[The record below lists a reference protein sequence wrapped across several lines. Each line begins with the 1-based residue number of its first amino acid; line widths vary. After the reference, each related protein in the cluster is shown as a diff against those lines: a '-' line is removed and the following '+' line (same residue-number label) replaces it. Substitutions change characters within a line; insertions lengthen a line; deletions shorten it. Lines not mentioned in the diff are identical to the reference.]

1 MFPVGKMVMI
11 MNNNAIGVFDSGLG
25 GLTCLKELN
34 KLIPG
39 ENVIYFGDT
48 ARLPYGTRSR
58 ETVLEYAHQD
68 IAFVKSKNVKI
79 IIAACGTVSSVLGSG
94 KTSDGDIPFTGVL
107 LPAAQAACGLTR
119 NGKVGVIGTEATI
132 KSGSYGKAIRG
143 IRPDVSVIGAACPLF
158 VPLVENGFTAR
169 DNKVAQLVTEQ
180 YLAPIKKEGV
190 DTLILGCTHYPIIK
204 DVISDFMGDSV
215 TLVSSGEEAAKY
227 AYKML
232 MSKEMLSDREENGT
246 NTYYTSDSIELFEE
260 NARAFL
266 GSSLNGDVYKVGIDE
281 LISAANQYR

>member
-1 MFPVGKMVMI
+1 

-34 KLIPG
+34 KLIPN

-58 ETVLEYAHQD
+58 ETILEYAHQD
-68 IAFVKSKNVKI
+68 IAFVKSKNVKM

-94 KTSDGDIPFTGVL
+94 KTADGDVPFTGVL
-107 LPAAQAACGLTR
+107 LPAAQAACGMTR

-169 DNKVAQLVTEQ
+169 DNRVAQLVAEQ

-190 DTLILGCTHYPIIK
+190 DTLILGCTHYPILR
-204 DVISDFMGDSV
+204 DVISDYMGDSV
-215 TLVSSGEEAAKY
+215 TLISSGEEAAKY
-227 AYKML
+227 AYNML
-232 MSKEMLSDREENGT
+232 MSREMLSDREETGT
-246 NTYYTSDSIELFEE
+246 NTYYTSDSIELFED

-266 GSSLNGDVYKVGIDE
+266 SSINGDVYKVGIDE
-281 LISAANQYR
+281 LISAANQ

>member
-1 MFPVGKMVMI
+1 

-34 KLIPG
+34 KLIPN

-58 ETVLEYAHQD
+58 ETILEYAHQD
-68 IAFVKSKNVKI
+68 IAFVKSKNVKM

-94 KTSDGDIPFTGVL
+94 KTADGDVPFTGVL
-107 LPAAQAACGLTR
+107 LPAAQAACGMTR

-169 DNKVAQLVTEQ
+169 DNKVAQLVAEQ

-190 DTLILGCTHYPIIK
+190 DTLILGCTHYPILR
-204 DVISDFMGDSV
+204 DVISDYMGDSV
-215 TLVSSGEEAAKY
+215 TLISSGEEAAQY
-227 AYKML
+227 AYNML
-232 MSKEMLSDREENGT
+232 MSREMLSDREENGT
-246 NTYYTSDSIELFEE
+246 NTYYTSDSIELFED

-266 GSSLNGDVYKVGIDE
+266 SSINGDVYKVGIDE
-281 LISAANQYR
+281 LISAANQ

>member
-1 MFPVGKMVMI
+1 

-34 KLIPG
+34 KLIPN

-48 ARLPYGTRSR
+48 ARLPYGPRSR

-68 IAFVKSKNVKI
+68 IAFVKSKNVKM

-94 KTSDGDIPFTGVL
+94 KTSDGDVPFTGVL

-180 YLAPIKKEGV
+180 YLAPIKEEGV

-232 MSKEMLSDREENGT
+232 MSKEMLSDREETGT

>member
-1 MFPVGKMVMI
+1 

-34 KLIPG
+34 KLIPN

-58 ETVLEYAHQD
+58 ETILEYAHQD
-68 IAFVKSKNVKI
+68 IAFVKGKNVKM

-94 KTSDGDIPFTGVL
+94 KTADGDVPFTGVL
-107 LPAAQAACGLTR
+107 LPAAQAACGMTR

-190 DTLILGCTHYPIIK
+190 DTLILGCTHYPILK
-204 DVISDFMGDSV
+204 DVISNFMGDSV
-215 TLVSSGEEAAKY
+215 TLISSGEEAAKY

-232 MSKEMLSDREENGT
+232 MRREMLSDREENGT
-246 NTYYTSDSIELFEE
+246 NTYYTSDSIELFED

-266 GSSLNGDVYKVGIDE
+266 SSINGDVYKVGIDE
-281 LISAANQYR
+281 LISAANY

>member
-1 MFPVGKMVMI
+1 

-34 KLIPG
+34 KLIPN

-58 ETVLEYAHQD
+58 ETILEYAHQD
-68 IAFVKSKNVKI
+68 IAFVKSKNVKM

-94 KTSDGDIPFTGVL
+94 KTADGDVPFTGVL
-107 LPAAQAACGLTR
+107 LPAAQAACGITR

-169 DNKVAQLVTEQ
+169 DNKVAQLVAEQ

-190 DTLILGCTHYPIIK
+190 DTLILGCTHYPILR
-204 DVISDFMGDSV
+204 DVISDYMGDSV
-215 TLVSSGEEAAKY
+215 TLISSGEEAAKY
-227 AYKML
+227 AYNML
-232 MSKEMLSDREENGT
+232 MSREMLSDREENGT
-246 NTYYTSDSIELFEE
+246 NTYYTSDSIELFED

-266 GSSLNGDVYKVGIDE
+266 SSINGDVYKVGIDE
-281 LISAANQYR
+281 LISAANH

>member
-1 MFPVGKMVMI
+1 

-34 KLIPG
+34 KLVPN

-58 ETVLEYAHQD
+58 ETILEYAHQD
-68 IAFVKSKNVKI
+68 IAFIKSKNVKM

-94 KTSDGDIPFTGVL
+94 KTADGDVPFTGVL
-107 LPAAQAACGLTR
+107 LPAAQAACGMTR

-169 DNKVAQLVTEQ
+169 DNKVAQLVAEQ

-190 DTLILGCTHYPIIK
+190 DTLILGCTHYPILK
-204 DVISDFMGDSV
+204 DVISDYMGDSV
-215 TLVSSGEEAAKY
+215 TLISSGEEAAKY

-232 MSKEMLSDREENGT
+232 MSREMLSDREENGT
-246 NTYYTSDSIELFEE
+246 NTYYTSDSIELFED

-266 GSSLNGDVYKVGIDE
+266 SSINGDVYKVGIDE
-281 LISAANQYR
+281 LISAANL

>member
-1 MFPVGKMVMI
+1 

-34 KLIPG
+34 KLIPN

-58 ETVLEYAHQD
+58 ETILEYAHQD
-68 IAFVKSKNVKI
+68 IAFVKSKNVKM

-94 KTSDGDIPFTGVL
+94 KTADGDVPFTGVL
-107 LPAAQAACGLTR
+107 LPAAQAACGMTR

-169 DNKVAQLVTEQ
+169 DNKVAQLVAEQ

-190 DTLILGCTHYPIIK
+190 DTLILGCTHYPILR

-215 TLVSSGEEAAKY
+215 TLISSGEEAAKY
-227 AYKML
+227 AYNML
-232 MSKEMLSDREENGT
+232 MSREMLSDREENGT
-246 NTYYTSDSIELFEE
+246 NTYYTSDSIELFED

-266 GSSLNGDVYKVGIDE
+266 SSINGDVYKVGIDE
-281 LISAANQYR
+281 LISAANQ